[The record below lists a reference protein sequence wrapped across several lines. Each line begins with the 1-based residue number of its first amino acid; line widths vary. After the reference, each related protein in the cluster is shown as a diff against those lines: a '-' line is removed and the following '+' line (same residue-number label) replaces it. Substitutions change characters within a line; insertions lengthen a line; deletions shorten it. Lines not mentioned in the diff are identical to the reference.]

1 MISKQLQKLIH
12 SLELKKFRDQHGL
25 FVAEGPKVVGELLKT
40 FRCKT
45 LIGLP
50 EWFEDFS
57 LPTAQPFTT
66 KGREAS
72 ANIETFTVTPQ
83 ELERISLL
91 RAPQSVIGLFY
102 KKMPALPSPE
112 VTSTHL
118 CLALDRIQ
126 DPGNLGTIIRTA
138 NWFGI
143 DHIFCSPDTADP
155 YSPKVIQA
163 TMGAIAQTNV
173 YTTDLKAY
181 LQSVTQ
187 APIYGTFLE
196 GEDLYSAPLT
206 PHGIILMGNEGKGIS
221 PDLQPCV
228 TNKLFIPPHNPQ
240 STTVESL
247 NVGVAT
253 AITCAEF
260 RRRMA
265 KK

>member
-1 MISKQLQKLIH
+1 MISKQLHKLIR
-12 SLELKKFRDQHGL
+12 SLELKKFRDLHGL

-40 FRCKT
+40 FECT
-45 LIGLP
+45 MLIGTE
-50 EWFEDFS
+50 EW
-57 LPTAQPFTT
+57 
-66 KGREAS
+66 
-72 ANIETFTVTPQ
+72 IEQNHAIIPAKADIQRVTVQ

-91 RAPQSVIGLFY
+91 RTPQSVVGLFQ
-102 KKMPALPSPE
+102 KKPAAQPSP
-112 VTSTHL
+112 SLASRHL

-143 DHIFCSPDTADP
+143 DHILCSPDTADP

-163 TMGAIAQTNV
+163 TMGAIAQTNI
-173 YTTDLKAY
+173 Y
-181 LQSVTQ
+181 SVEL
-187 APIYGTFLE
+187 APYFKQMEPAPVYGTFLE
-196 GEDLYSAPLT
+196 GNNLYHTPLT

-221 PDLQPCV
+221 PELQPFV
-228 TNKLFIPPHNPQ
+228 TNKLFIPPFNLQ

-260 RRRMA
+260 RRQTA
-265 KK
+265 LSDK